1 MNGLQNMRRGLGR
14 AWDNVLEGLQ
24 HLRENAAG
32 AITRF
37 FPPKEGGD
45 VETAEDRIAL
55 GSARWGVMAAEVEE
69 TENQVQVRLEAPGM
83 DPDDFHLHVE
93 EDHLVVSGEKRV
105 EREDERGRYHILESA
120 YGRFERV
127 IPLPVAV
134 DDDNAKASYQRG
146 VLKVTLPKAAR
157 AQRRQIRVEAD

>member
-1 MNGLQNMRRGLGR
+1 MNGLQQVRRGLGR
-14 AWDNVLEGLQ
+14 AWDNVLEGWQ

-37 FPPKEGGD
+37 FPPKEGGE

-55 GSARWGVMAAEVEE
+55 RSSRWGVMAAEVEE
-69 TENQVQVRLEAPGM
+69 TEDQVLVRLEAPGM

-105 EREDERGRYHILESA
+105 EQEENRGRYHVLESA

-127 IPLPVAV
+127 IPLPAAV
-134 DDDNAKASYQRG
+134 DDDQAKASYRRG
-146 VLKVTLPKAAR
+146 VLRVTLPKAAR
-157 AQRRQIRVEAD
+157 ARRRQIRVEAD